1 MDTNGNAVA
10 VFCISGFSKDM
21 HKHTLGISIAAATAI
36 SNQLQLHGLYTHTLS
51 IKNQLQMIM
60 DMMDR
65 GIILVGPDL
74 KISHINDYALKM
86 LNIGEENLLHKPISS
101 IIHNIKFNEL
111 QEDID
116 NIETSITLGHKS
128 QKIFIGVR
136 CISPHLATHQQNPSF
151 LLTLRDKK
159 SVHKLVNAVIGSNA
173 YFQFDDIIGSS
184 VELERVKRLAKIAA
198 SNNSNVLLCGPSGAG
213 HFVKMM
219 HNGIE
224 YGMMQAYAEGFALME
239 ASPYAEDLDLQ
250 SIAHLWNQGSV
261 VRSWLLE
268 LIDKALGQ
276 DPRLAGLQPHVEDS
290 GEGRWMVREAVDR
303 SVSMPVITLALME
316 RFRSRDKNSFADR
329 MLAAMRREFG
339 GHAVRQRKE

>member
-1 MDTNGNAVA
+1 MRIGMIGLGRMGMNMARRLLRNGLEVA
-10 VFCISGFSKDM
+10 AYNRTPERAAELAQEGATPTFSLQELVAALPTPRVVWLMLPAGFPVDQHLEK
-21 HKHTLGISIAAATAI
+21 IAHLLTVGDIVVDGANSDYRDSRRRAKV
-36 SNQLQLHGLYTHTLS
+36 LE
-51 IKNQLQMIM
+51 
-60 DMMDR
+60 DR
-65 GIILVGPDL
+65 GLLFMDVGVSGGVWGLQNGYCLMIGGPR
-74 KISHINDYALKM
+74 KGFCHMEPVFQALAP
-86 LNIGEENLLHKPISS
+86 EN
-101 IIHNIKFNEL
+101 
-111 QEDID
+111 
-116 NIETSITLGHKS
+116 G
-128 QKIFIGVR
+128 
-136 CISPHLATHQQNPSF
+136 
-151 LLTLRDKK
+151 
-159 SVHKLVNAVIGSNA
+159 
-173 YFQFDDIIGSS
+173 Y
-184 VELERVKRLAKIAA
+184 
-198 SNNSNVLLCGPSGAG
+198 LLCGPSGAG

-339 GHAVRQRKE
+339 GHAVRQSKE

>member
-1 MDTNGNAVA
+1 MRIGMIGLGRMGMNMARRLLRNGQEVAAYNRTPERTTELAQEGATSTFSLQELVAALPTPRVVWLMLPAGFLVDQHLEKIAPLLTSGDIVVDGANSDYRDSRRRAKVLEDRGLLFMDVGVSGGVWGLQNGY
-10 VFCISGFSKDM
+10 CLMIGGPRKGFSHM
-21 HKHTLGISIAAATAI
+21 EPVF
-36 SNQLQLHGLYTHTLS
+36 Q
-51 IKNQLQMIM
+51 
-60 DMMDR
+60 
-65 GIILVGPDL
+65 
-74 KISHINDYALKM
+74 ALAP
-86 LNIGEENLLHKPISS
+86 EN
-101 IIHNIKFNEL
+101 
-111 QEDID
+111 
-116 NIETSITLGHKS
+116 G
-128 QKIFIGVR
+128 
-136 CISPHLATHQQNPSF
+136 
-151 LLTLRDKK
+151 
-159 SVHKLVNAVIGSNA
+159 
-173 YFQFDDIIGSS
+173 Y
-184 VELERVKRLAKIAA
+184 
-198 SNNSNVLLCGPSGAG
+198 LLCGPSGAG

-276 DPRLAGLQPHVEDS
+276 DPRLAGLQPYVEDS